1 MRLDERIGSW
11 SEAEIIA
18 ASAKHPFD
26 HIQYGVS
33 SLLSGQSSATGDP
46 RAGAYYFPAWEI
58 PDAMGKHPNKY
69 GKHYLYEFGLK
80 ARLTSSPVSTHPA
93 IICEPKP
100 PPFIRD
106 CFKGY
111 GPLTTY
117 VCSHHHLRN
126 VCSLTTDA

>member
-1 MRLDERIGSW
+1 MNEYDWTNERANACDLTRGPW

-58 PDAMGKHPNKY
+58 PDAMGRHSNKV

-80 ARLTSSPVSTHPA
+80 V
-93 IICEPKP
+93 
-100 PPFIRD
+100 
-106 CFKGY
+106 G
-111 GPLTTY
+111 
-117 VCSHHHLRN
+117 
-126 VCSLTTDA
+126 